1 MTDAPGAGATLL
13 ANAAPARRHRSIMRL
28 VLLGAPGSGKGTQAE
43 ILKAELGVP
52 HISTGDLLRA
62 AVKAATSLGLKAR
75 AVMEAGQLV
84 SDEIVLAMLEERLEQ
99 PDAVAGFILDGYP
112 RNVAQCEALEALL
125 ARLGQPLEVAIKL
138 DVPSELI
145 VERIAGRAAAQGR
158 KDDTPETVRERLR
171 VYAEQTEPVAGY
183 FAAEGKLRIVDGVG
197 ELAEVSRRILDA
209 LPTPRAVR
217 ASA

>member
-1 MTDAPGAGATLL
+1 
-13 ANAAPARRHRSIMRL
+13 MRL

-43 ILKAELGVP
+43 ILKTELGVP
-52 HISTGDLLRA
+52 HVSTGDLLRA
-62 AVKAATSLGLKAR
+62 AVSAGTPLGLKAK

-84 SDEIVLAMLEERLEQ
+84 SDDIVLAMLEERLAQ

-112 RNVAQCEALEALL
+112 RNDAQCEALEALL
-125 ARLGQPLEVAIKL
+125 ARIGQPLEVALKL

-171 VYAEQTEPVAGY
+171 VYAEQTEPVAMH
-183 FAAEGKLRIVDGVG
+183 FAQIGKLRVVDGVG
-197 ELAEVSRRILDA
+197 DLAEVARRIIAA
-209 LPTPRAVR
+209 LP
-217 ASA
+217 ASCREDRLSA